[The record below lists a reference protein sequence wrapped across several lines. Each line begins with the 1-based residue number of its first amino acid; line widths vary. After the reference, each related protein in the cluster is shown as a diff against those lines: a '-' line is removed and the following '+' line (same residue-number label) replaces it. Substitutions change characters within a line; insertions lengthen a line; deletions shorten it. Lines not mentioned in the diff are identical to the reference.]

1 MKNILTD
8 LNFLQPGV
16 DNSWPPNDADTRER
30 LKTYNTNKLLYDG
43 KHDRVYTNWIKLLRE
58 DNQATME
65 IILNWHRRLT
75 KLFADLLL
83 GEVPRVIVGDIGTP
97 EQINIDRIIEDN
109 NFFNHAY
116 KSVIDCSRYG
126 DGLLKLRYDKRSV
139 IEVIS
144 PTIWF
149 PVVDMFNCNNIL
161 NHVLAWKYTSN
172 KTDYLRTEIHY
183 KGKIQ
188 TNTYLLEKDKISQL
202 VESNTVSTGI
212 EDFLIIHIPNLMTSE
227 DVTGNDDY
235 KDIDSII
242 QEIEVRFSQISRI
255 LDKHTSPHMYGPDIA
270 IETDSNGQ
278 SSFRG
283 GGSYFPITSKDEI
296 IPGYI
301 VWESQLPAAFKE
313 IEILLQQ
320 LFYISESSPAAFG
333 DNREGLVESGSALKR
348 LFLPSLIKVNRI
360 RLVLDPAIKKILKL
374 ASKLELVQGKI
385 GATAINSIFIEWR
398 DGLVEDDAEK
408 TNLEVQKYGGGISS
422 LESSVRNVSNLEGER
437 LQKEINKI
445 NAEKKADSVEPPKI
459 TLSNTGSVV

>member
-1 MKNILTD
+1 MKYILSD
-8 LNFLQPGV
+8 LNFLQIGQ
-16 DNSWPPNDADTRER
+16 SWPPEDSDTRQR
-30 LKTYNTNKLLYDG
+30 LETYNTNRLLYEG
-43 KHDRVYTNWIKLLRE
+43 KHDQVYTNWIKLLRE

-126 DGLLKLRYDKRSV
+126 DGLLKLRYDNKSV
-139 IEVIS
+139 LEAIS
-144 PTIWF
+144 PTIWY

-172 KTDYLRTEIHY
+172 KIDYLRTEIHY

-188 TNTYLLEKDKISQL
+188 TNTYELQKDKISQL
-202 VESNTVSTGI
+202 IESFTVETGLD
-212 EDFLIIHIPNLMTSE
+212 EFLIVHIPNLMTSE

-296 IPGYI
+296 PGYI
-301 VWESQLPAAFKE
+301 TWDGELQSAFKE

-385 GATAINSIFIEWR
+385 GATEINSIFIEWR

-437 LQKEINKI
+437 LQKEIDKI
-445 NAEKKADSVEPPKI
+445 NAEKQTSSVEPPKI
-459 TLSNTGSVV
+459 TLPGSVV